1 MDVDFETEL
10 CLYSVF
16 IVTCLSVLCWEYA
29 SLSATLSKRCKAK
42 DAERRARQ
50 REAMRREVRFRQQL
64 HISLPPREPG
74 NGAARDTRSR
84 VLGQDS
90 MLSRSAARTETC
102 FKNRFQH

>member
-1 MDVDFETEL
+1 MGVDFETEL

-74 NGAARDTRSR
+74 NGAARDTRPR
-84 VLGQDS
+84 LLMGQDS
-90 MLSRSAARTETC
+90 ISRSAPSLHTRSETELL
-102 FKNRFQH
+102 R